1 MEYSDTVLRR
11 DHCKFALWILFA
23 LLFGTTLGI
32 GIVFGLPYLANCC
45 VTSTGALVVTCI
57 GIGIGIILLTISL
70 FKCVQGDCE
79 CLYKT
84 DDSEIFHY
92 TYR

>member
-1 MEYSDTVLRR
+1 MENSDTALRR
-11 DHCKFALWILFA
+11 ENCKFALWILFV
-23 LLFGTTLGI
+23 LIFVIGLGLGI
-32 GIVFGLPYLANCC
+32 KFGLLYLANCC

-57 GIGIGIILLTISL
+57 GIGIGIILLAISL

-84 DDSEIFHY
+84 DDSENFPNFH
-92 TYR
+92 